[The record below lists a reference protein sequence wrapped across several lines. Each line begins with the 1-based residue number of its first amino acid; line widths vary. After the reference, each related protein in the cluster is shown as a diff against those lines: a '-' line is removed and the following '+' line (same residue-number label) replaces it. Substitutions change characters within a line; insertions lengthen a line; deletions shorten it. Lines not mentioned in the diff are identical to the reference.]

1 MLTSLRN
8 FGRHSLETRMLAQTL
23 DGSITIKEEDDDDD
37 DDDDRLNRWYR

>member
-1 MLTSLRN
+1 
-8 FGRHSLETRMLAQTL
+8 MLAQTL